1 MSLVLKSLF
10 GEWVRDRETGIERSS
25 VNSAEVYVFFKAVI
39 VDTVK
44 HAKRAKPLNSRSLNT
59 VTLKYIP

>member
-1 MSLVLKSLF
+1 M
-10 GEWVRDRETGIERSS
+10 
-25 VNSAEVYVFFKAVI
+25 NSAEVYVFFKAII

-44 HAKRAKPLNSRSLNT
+44 HAKRAKPLNSRNLST